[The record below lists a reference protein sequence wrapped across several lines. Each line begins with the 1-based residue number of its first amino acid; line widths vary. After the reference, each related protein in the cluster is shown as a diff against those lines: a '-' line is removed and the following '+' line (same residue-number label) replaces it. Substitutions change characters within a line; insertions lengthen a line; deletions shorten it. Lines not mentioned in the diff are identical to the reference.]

1 MQQHYIISYIG
12 VDRPGLVDQISQIIH
27 EIGGSWQSSRSA
39 NLSGMF
45 SGMVHVSLD
54 QSNEASLSE
63 AVSDLQSE
71 SMQISVTPVNAIGS
85 SPEALLEV
93 KVVGADRKGI
103 VREVSSILSSLGINL
118 EALETQVAPAPMSGE
133 PTFSAIAEVSI
144 PKNLDIDRLR
154 DALEQL
160 SDDLIVEIRKI

>member
-27 EIGGSWQSSRSA
+27 EVGGSWQSSRSA
-39 NLSGMF
+39 NLAGMF
-45 SGMVHVSLD
+45 SGMVHVSMD

-63 AVSDLQSE
+63 ALSKLKSDSL
-71 SMQISVTPVNAIGS
+71 QISVTPVNAIGS
-85 SPEALLEV
+85 PPGGLLEV

-103 VREVSSILSSLGINL
+103 VREVSSKLSSLGINL
-118 EALETQVAPAPMSGE
+118 EVLETQVSPAPMSGN
-133 PTFSAIAEVSI
+133 PMFSAVAQVSI
-144 PKNLDIDRLR
+144 PQDLNIDLLR

-160 SDDLIVEIRKI
+160 SDDLIVEIKKI